1 MTKILIKAIVVSKK
15 KRKKKIN
22 PKLNNQLDNI
32 HIYGKSSYQKES
44 ENTLGPF
51 GGKEHRNM
59 HAFFGFGG

>member
-1 MTKILIKAIVVSKK
+1 MKLLIKAIVVSKK

-51 GGKEHRNM
+51 GGKQSRELPR
-59 HAFFGFGG
+59 F